1 MKTTVKELTF
11 VAPFYEAE
19 PKSLEDRTYTR
30 RIATKKDHL
39 MINRLRNVLREVID
53 SMDFDPDN
61 PLEVFIPVVL
71 VYELA
76 NGFYKRMKAMEH
88 MDEALDAKSAIIAEQ
103 EEELEEL
110 YALCDKLVQYQT
122 TISELMSALAN
133 LSDVTTEFRDAV
145 NDDKNKI
152 PEEKLR
158 ELNKQLSEAARILEE
173 IRAENEKDTPNPK
186 ESVAS

>member
-1 MKTTVKELTF
+1 M
-11 VAPFYEAE
+11 
-19 PKSLEDRTYTR
+19 
-30 RIATKKDHL
+30 
-39 MINRLRNVLREVID
+39 
-53 SMDFDPDN
+53 
-61 PLEVFIPVVL
+61 L

-173 IRAENEKDTPNPK
+173 IHYISKTRTIFIKAVYNCKGFFKNSHEKSMFFRNFGFIFAKGITAK
-186 ESVAS
+186 

>member
-1 MKTTVKELTF
+1 
-11 VAPFYEAE
+11 
-19 PKSLEDRTYTR
+19 
-30 RIATKKDHL
+30 
-39 MINRLRNVLREVID
+39 
-53 SMDFDPDN
+53 
-61 PLEVFIPVVL
+61 
-71 VYELA
+71 
-76 NGFYKRMKAMEH
+76 
-88 MDEALDAKSAIIAEQ
+88 
-103 EEELEEL
+103 
-110 YALCDKLVQYQT
+110 
-122 TISELMSALAN
+122 MSALAN